1 MSPSD
6 RRRNLWNKNIII
18 VLLALV
24 IIATA
29 YVLISS
35 SPDDSVLVYSVEEIV
50 ENSDKYLNKNITVDG
65 YYYNEGTEGEGVITS
80 LIIEPGSSLIN
91 YKQLPVN
98 HSSVNMSLASEIKY
112 RFTGVLTL
120 DESSLGDP
128 VILVAEKIVQV

>member
-50 ENSDKYLNKNITVDG
+50 ENSDKYLNKNITVEG
-65 YYYNEGTEGEGVITS
+65 YYYNKGTEGEGVITS
-80 LIIEPGSSLIN
+80 LIIESGSSLIN
-91 YKQLPVN
+91 YKRLPIN
-98 HSSVNMSLASEIKY
+98 HSSVNMSLVSEVKY